1 MTLSIVILLSL
12 THCFHRRISRNHV
25 EKVSSSPELSHTSS
39 PLEMIES
46 PIELETIDP
55 VFAGKEGEDSEE
67 ECPWI
72 CRTGNRPLILPWS
85 SLSQSN
91 DASNDT
97 SLASSLAAV
106 KDDPV
111 KRKDEHEE
119 DHDHD
124 GEGDDEG
131 DDDKGKERE
140 PSMTN
145 HSFVLEGK
153 CCANVSTAAWNLV
166 LPPVLQSLT
175 VVQSLQMGWNMS
187 TKERILLDLK
197 TGRVE
202 VSAVTPIQDITA
214 NEDDDEDE
222 DEQQHQHQHQH
233 KSHGHDPKARGGW
246 RWRVADPFPLNLWG
260 DATEGRR
267 EIDSLHWIIDSCATA
282 PNSEEEKK
290 ESENDREQERENE
303 INRYRYRLWVQIGES
318 KVRLLEVWHSGLRRK
333 DGEEGIFQQE
343 ETKAA
348 PERQAAMTGSHVH
361 PTQLGWPHWQCT
373 VSSQAIELQNPANL
387 TLTYRPN
394 NLSSSSSSSSLGKE
408 SEALEHALVGITSD
422 GEQEPQEPPEPPE
435 PQEQEP
441 PESHPLLAMLGIAP
455 ELRQTCLEISRG
467 IIPFPRITID
477 ILVDYPSAYA
487 GRGSGSPLRGAAY
500 IAVTALLVM
509 GACFSMSIALALLRA
524 PLWQFMGHIS
534 LASSLFALVHAPHPD
549 SGTSL
554 NHITWLPGATRA
566 FYLSALGVLM
576 FGGLLLAS
584 ACEMITPSLIPLTP
598 HGALYVVP
606 WMVQTGGP
614 LSATCLDLKGLI
626 LYGWRI
632 PFVLEWITVV
642 AAPFAVVLLPWAML
656 LGILPRPG
664 TLCHVLL
671 ERCNALCF
679 GESSS
684 TSPLQACYSLSL
696 NALATL
702 LFTRSSVWLMQ
713 QLAWAANSVGSI
725 LLALSMSL
733 CLNCLVHVTVWLSP
747 LPNVRLWSH
756 YQTAV
761 QSLGWR
767 GKASAWIRQQS
778 RVFIPQLLVGGL
790 GTLLGSLLYVGLLSL
805 AVWWGNIN
813 SLGGGGSEPATMG
826 SILALVQQFWML
838 GGGLLYLL
846 WTLLGD
852 LGHQLVS
859 EARPLGLF
867 ADAFLP
873 HPSRLATRLQ
883 GLASH
888 AGWPLL
894 WSIYLAPFPVFAT
907 TVTPLSLFA
916 SSASSSTLSIESGN
930 GDAWLLWLSGA
941 AGCALYRM
949 TLLSTLT
956 LAGSRH
962 CAWVF
967 CLTALLSIFDWRAWT
982 VTPLLDLWLVHLCVA
997 LVEGCLEKLRFIF
1010 IYTSPFSGE
1019 TLFLPVLLLISVGNI
1034 AFVGASLLYSVIVAA
1049 PLYPMVGWPLFFMS
1063 HPRTT
1068 SFYETRLRSS
1078 QQSRSGSEIS
1088 ASASASASASLSLQ
1102 EDAETLEQAANR
1114 SYLHRVTSTAYS
1126 SNSLNAVFYE
1136 HIAHSLVKDLHGAVM
1151 QGHFGAS
1158 PMAGDYFL
1166 LMEDDMT
1173 MILLLTQVTPT
1184 ACSFQLR
1191 GLEFMGTY
1199 CQARELE
1206 SVRHVTQ
1213 IWPPS
1218 VTCRYHNAWWQFP
1231 LWLSWNEVINARL
1244 RCWQCYS
1251 KTLTL
1256 TSYGISLTNA
1266 STLLCMKAF
1275 RQVLLRQWALSSCYQ
1290 LLFPFPSSQAVS
1302 AAKPSALSQI
1312 LSHFREET
1320 QWEGLQAWCALTD
1333 IRSCPLIPAVRPLLI
1348 LCLQD
1353 ALNSESTQSPMSQ
1366 DNEKR
1371 SLSHSELELLA
1382 GLLQVWE
1389 SETVPDAAAN
1399 HLPPAGREVQIIH
1412 HCLMILIWSVYTLN
1426 ANASVSTSSS
1436 VSDANFPSFFRS
1448 CYAGDSWTLHGALPI
1463 TAWHSLF
1470 GEKDAIIIAAVVGGS
1485 RLGLRLLHEYMFMMD
1500 EAAEALWECFV
1511 SVRESGIV
1519 LCDEG
1524 DALWHSSLAASAPD
1538 IMAFRDV
1545 NDPLSPEQSVFEK
1558 SLSHFIMKL
1567 TLQEKKF
1574 AVVGLNKECVR
1585 GLWAGQQHELV
1596 YLQSTHAE
1604 RNSIQNMASVLRNLI
1619 NQACD
1624 FPVGYPVYV
1633 SPTLTSFA

>member
-25 EKVSSSPELSHTSS
+25 EKVSSSPELSHSSS

-55 VFAGKEGEDSEE
+55 VFAGKEEEDREE

-72 CRTGNRPLILPWS
+72 CRTGNGPLILPWS
-85 SLSQSN
+85 SLSQSHAN
-91 DASNDT
+91 NASSSSSSSSSLPNASNDNGFNA
-97 SLASSLAAV
+97 SIDNGLAASSAAV

-111 KRKDEHEE
+111 KRKDENE
-119 DHDHD
+119 DH
-124 GEGDDEG
+124 

-153 CCANVSTAAWNLV
+153 CCAHVGTAAWNLV
-166 LPPVLQSLT
+166 LPPALQSLT
-175 VVQSLQMGWNMS
+175 VVQSQQVGWNMS

-214 NEDDDEDE
+214 IEDGDDEE
-222 DEQQHQHQHQH
+222 HPH

-246 RWRVADPFPLNLWG
+246 RWHVADPFPLNLWG
-260 DATEGRR
+260 DANATEGGRA
-267 EIDSLHWIIDSCATA
+267 IDSLHWIIDSCATA
-282 PNSEEEKK
+282 PNSEEEQN
-290 ESENDREQERENE
+290 EEEQNE
-303 INRYRYRLWVQIGES
+303 IDRYRYRLWVQIGDS
-318 KVRLLEVWHSGLRRK
+318 KVMVMLLEVWHSGLRSR
-333 DGEEGIFQQE
+333 DGEEVIFQRE

-348 PERQAAMTGSHVH
+348 LEGRAAMAGSHVH
-361 PTQLGWPHWQCT
+361 LNQLGWPHWQCT

-394 NLSSSSSSSSLGKE
+394 NLSSSVAASALGKE
-408 SEALEHALVGITSD
+408 SEALEHALVGIASN
-422 GEQEPQEPPEPPE
+422 GEQEPQEQE
-435 PQEQEP
+435 PQEQEPQEPQEP

-455 ELRQTCLEISRG
+455 ELRQTWREISRG
-467 IIPFPRITID
+467 RIPFPRITID

-487 GRGSGSPLRGAAY
+487 GHGSPLRGAAY
-500 IAVTALLVM
+500 ITVTALLVM
-509 GACFSMSIALALLRA
+509 GACLSMSIALALLRA

-566 FYLSALGVLM
+566 FYLSSLGVLM
-576 FGGLLLAS
+576 LGGLLLAS
-584 ACEMITPSLIPLTP
+584 ACDMIGPSLIPLTP
-598 HGALYVVP
+598 HGALYLVP
-606 WMVQTGGP
+606 WIVQTGGP

-656 LGILPRPG
+656 LGMLPRPG

-702 LFTRSSVWLMQ
+702 LFTRSSVLLMQ
-713 QLAWAANSVGSI
+713 QLSMPANSAGSI

-761 QSLGWR
+761 QSLGRR
-767 GKASAWIRQQS
+767 GKAWSWIRQQS
-778 RVFIPQLLVGGL
+778 RVFIPQLIVGGL
-790 GTLLGSLLYVGLLSL
+790 GTLLGGLLYVGLLSL
-805 AVWWGNIN
+805 AVWGGN
-813 SLGGGGSEPATMG
+813 SLGGGGGGQATMG
-826 SILALVQQFWML
+826 STLALVQQFWML
-838 GGGLLYLL
+838 VGGLLYLL

-852 LGHQLVS
+852 LGHQLLS

-867 ADAFLP
+867 ADSFLP

-883 GLASH
+883 GFASH

-894 WSIYLAPFPVFAT
+894 WSIYLAPFTVFAT

-916 SSASSSTLSIESGN
+916 ASTLSIEGN
-930 GDAWLLWLSGA
+930 GDGNVWLLWLSGA

-967 CLTALLSIFDWRAWT
+967 CLTALLSIFDCRAWT

-997 LVEGCLEKLRFIF
+997 LIEGCLDKLRFIF

-1019 TLFLPVLLLISVGNI
+1019 TLFLPMLLLISVGNI
-1034 AFVGASLLYSVIVAA
+1034 ALVGASLLYSVIVAA
-1049 PLYPMVGWPLFFMS
+1049 PLYPIVGWPLFFMS

-1078 QQSRSGSEIS
+1078 HQSRSGSELS
-1088 ASASASASASLSLQ
+1088 ASASLQ

-1218 VTCRYHNAWWQFP
+1218 VTCRYHNAWWQIP
-1231 LWLSWNEVINARL
+1231 LWLSWNEVMHARL

-1290 LLFPFPSSQAVS
+1290 LLFPSSPVS
-1302 AAKPSALSQI
+1302 AAKPSALSQM

-1320 QWEGLQAWCALTD
+1320 QWDGLEAWCALTD
-1333 IRSCPLIPAVRPLLI
+1333 IRSCPLIPSVRPLLI

-1353 ALNSESTQSPMSQ
+1353 ALNSESKSPVSQ
-1366 DNEKR
+1366 DNVEGL
-1371 SLSHSELELLA
+1371 LSHSELELLA

-1389 SETVPDAAAN
+1389 SENAPDAAAN
-1399 HLPPAGREVQIIH
+1399 LPPAGRDLQIIH

-1426 ANASVSTSSS
+1426 ASVDTSSS

-1500 EAAEALWECFV
+1500 ESAEALWECFV